1 MLMGMPTCCCCCCCF
16 SPILP
21 DTVKNSVLSPCTQKC
36 KKWLNQLAWL
46 ARCFVSFLL
55 VLLLIFFLLH
65 FHLWLPQFHQ
75 NVQYYFRLY
84 LWNDSIREK
93 YSSCVHIALLNKLCL
108 WRPMWGTC
116 VFSRSKASA
125 ADIVL
130 LCSWRIVRGVFFFFG
145 SVVFSTVTLCW
156 KETALKCSS
165 HVANVT

>member
-1 MLMGMPTCCCCCCCF
+1 MPTCCCCF

-55 VLLLIFFLLH
+55 VLLFFLLH

-108 WRPMWGTC
+108 WRPMRSTC
-116 VFSRSKASA
+116 VFSRSEASA
-125 ADIVL
+125 ADIVP
-130 LCSWRIVRGVFFFFG
+130 LCSWRIVRGGFFWLGGLFHRH
-145 SVVFSTVTLCW
+145 SV
-156 KETALKCSS
+156 LKRNSFE
-165 HVANVT
+165 V